1 MVNYMKQVAEMLG
14 VALGEEFKVAAK
26 EGEYGCLY
34 RISEGGIYRK
44 SGFGWVPEDLLLV
57 NILCGHKEI
66 KKLPWRPKD
75 CDTFWT
81 YYGDDFQVGE
91 GIWEG
96 CASDYARLKSGMVFF
111 TEKEALAARSRVYQ
125 NLTGKEWR
133 GE

>member
-1 MVNYMKQVAEMLG
+1 MVNYMEQVAEMLG

-66 KKLPWRPKD
+66 KKLPWMPKD
-75 CDTFWT
+75 GET
-81 YYGDDFQVGE
+81 YYTYAGKHFMVSSYTWRGDSWE
-91 GIWEG
+91 YGIYKG
-96 CASDYARLKSGMVFF
+96 GVVFR
-111 TEKEALAARSRVYQ
+111 TREEAVAARPRVYKEM
-125 NLTGKEWR
+125 TGKEWR

>member
-66 KKLPWRPKD
+66 KKLPWRPKMGD
-75 CDTFWT
+75 KYFT
-81 YYGDDFQVGE
+81 YCAMDFQILSDSWIGSF
-91 GIWEG
+91 I
-96 CASDYARLKSGMVFF
+96 DYARLKCGAVFG
-111 TEKEALAARSRVYQ
+111 TKKEAEAARPRIYTE
-125 NLTGKEWR
+125 LTGEEWK
-133 GE
+133 